1 MSKNSLVFKKTL
13 VARAL
18 MLAFGAGVMTVGINQ
33 VAMAQSNT
41 TGTISGKVAGKAN
54 TSISIVGVDNGV
66 KRTITPDSSGAFR
79 VPSVPIGN
87 YKVSLLEGTSV
98 VATQDLEVR
107 IGQDSEATFG
117 MQVVQITQ
125 RAKAID
131 IKSSNSGSSFTAKE
145 LSVIP
150 IAPAVA
156 NIVQLAGGTTRAESR
171 FGNNAASFGGSS
183 AAENAAYIN
192 GFPVTSALYQV
203 GYSSLPF
210 GSIAEAQVITGGY
223 GAEFGRS
230 TGGVVNITTKSGTNN
245 WEIGAGFTYAPNS
258 LRSTPK
264 DILFPNTGAAR
275 NAATDGKM
283 YNYKSGD
290 IVDEKVYNF
299 SLGGPIIKDKL
310 FIYIAAETTQKNTQT
325 ARLASSNTTNNKL
338 GWLEQTSEVPRY
350 LAKVDWNITND
361 HHLEYTRIGDES
373 RVEDKYFGFDYAT
386 KQRSYTQ
393 FGGATFKNYAS
404 GLLGL
409 NANGAALQAPQGANI
424 DILKYTGYLTDD
436 LTVLALVGQSKV
448 DHVQTP
454 FGYIPGVKPFTAA
467 DANRVPGVNYNVTDP
482 QTFAGSL
489 LREGANDQN
498 KGYRFDLEYK
508 ATKEHTVRAGLD
520 YNKINSV
527 AGSQAAGLGTWTYL
541 RATNPNAVLSGHNIS
556 PAAGG
561 GYGTQGYYVDLNLQA
576 TGSTPSV
583 KQSALYIEDRYQVT
597 KDVLL
602 TVGLRSE
609 SFSNQNEV
617 GTTFV
622 EQKNQ
627 IAPRLAAVWDVSGDG
642 SLKVFG
648 TAGRYHLPLPTNLA
662 VRFAGAS
669 LNTDQFYTYTGV
681 DSKTGAPLGL
691 NKISGVLSA
700 NSEFGQPKVANE
712 LAATNLKAHYQD
724 EINIGFEK
732 ALSPEFNGGVK
743 FTYRKLKNTIDD
755 YSDTRAILKKLN
767 AADLAT
773 YNAAGLGWNGALFNP
788 GQDATFVFPLG
799 NGQQRTISVSAAEM
813 GFPEG
818 PKREYTALEF
828 MLEHPMRNSWYGKF
842 NYTWSRSEGNQE
854 GLTKSDNAQSDVGN
868 SSLWDFPET
877 MINGSGLL
885 PNDRTHQFKAYGLYE
900 INPEFAIG
908 GNLLVASGRPKSLTC
923 NIPSAMDQEGLGL
936 SQYGSIFYLCPASS
950 GVPNGRGAA
959 GRLPRDTRL
968 DLNFMYKPSL
978 VKGLLLKIDILNV
991 FNKQT
996 VQSIDEGYNVRLA
1009 GDAVSPTAGQE
1020 LSYTAPRSV
1029 RLSVQYNHKF

>member
-18 MLAFGAGVMTVGINQ
+18 MLAFGAGVMTVGYQ
-33 VAMAQSNT
+33 ADVMAQSNT
-41 TGTISGKVAGKAN
+41 TGTISGTVTMKAN
-54 TSISIVGVDNGV
+54 TSVSVVGVDNGV
-66 KRTITPDSSGAFR
+66 KRVITPDANGQFR
-79 VPSVPIGN
+79 LTSVPTGN
-87 YKVSLLEGTSV
+87 YKVSLLEGSSV
-98 VATQDLEVR
+98 VGVQDLEVR
-107 IGQDSEATFG
+107 IGQDSVATFG
-117 MQVVQITQ
+117 TQVVQITQ

-145 LSVIP
+145 LAVIP

-156 NIVQLAGGTTRAESR
+156 NIVQLAGGTTRGDSR

-192 GFPVTSALYQV
+192 GFPVTSSLYQV

-245 WEIGAGFTYAPNS
+245 WEVGVGFTYAPNS
-258 LRSTPK
+258 LRSKAK
-264 DILFPNTGAAR
+264 DIMYPNTGAAR
-275 NAATDGKM
+275 NAGTDGTIF
-283 YNYKSGD
+283 NYKAGD
-290 IVDEKVYNF
+290 SVDEKVYNV
-299 SLGGPIIKDKL
+299 SIGGPIIKDKL
-310 FIYIAAETTQKNTQT
+310 FMYFAAESTQKDTQT
-325 ARLASSNTTNNKL
+325 ARLSAANTTNNKL
-338 GWLEQTSEVPRY
+338 GWLEQHSEVPRY
-350 LAKVDWNITND
+350 LGKLDWNITDD

-373 RVEDKYFGFDYAT
+373 KVEDRYYGFDYAT
-386 KQRSYTQ
+386 KQRGYTQ
-393 FGGATFKNYAS
+393 YGGATFKNYAS
-404 GLLGL
+404 GLLFL

-424 DILKYTGYLTDD
+424 DILKYTGYLTDN

-448 DHVQTP
+448 DHTQSP
-454 FGYIPGVKPFTAA
+454 FGYIPGVKPFTAG
-467 DANRVPGVNYNVTDP
+467 DANRAPGVNYNVSDP

-489 LREGANDQN
+489 LRDNASDTN
-498 KGYRFDLEYK
+498 KGYRIDLEYK
-508 ATKEHTVRAGLD
+508 AAKEHTIRAGLD

-527 AGSQAAGLGTWTYL
+527 AGSQAAGGGNWTYL
-541 RATNPNAVLSGHNIS
+541 RATDPNAVLSGHLIS

-561 GYGTQGYYVDLNLQA
+561 GYGTQGYYVDLNLQS

-597 KDVLL
+597 KDVLVTL
-602 TVGLRSE
+602 GLRSE

-627 IAPRLAAVWDVSGDG
+627 IAPRLAAAWDVNGDG

-669 LNTDQFYTYTGV
+669 LNTDQFFTYTGV
-681 DSKTGAPLGL
+681 DPKTGAPLGL
-691 NKISGVLSA
+691 NKISNVVSA

-712 LAATNLKAHYQD
+712 LASTNLKAHYQD
-724 EINIGFEK
+724 ELNIGFEK
-732 ALSPEFNGGVK
+732 ALTPELNGGVK

-755 YSDTRAILKKLN
+755 YSDTRAILKKLS
-767 AADLAT
+767 AADVAT

-799 NGQQRTISVSAAEM
+799 NGQQRVVSVTAAEM
-813 GFPEG
+813 GFQEG

-877 MINGSGLL
+877 MLNSSGLL

-900 INPEFAIG
+900 INQEFAIG
-908 GNLLVASGRPKSLTC
+908 GNVLVASGRPKSFTC
-923 NIPSAMDQEGLGL
+923 NIPSALDQQGLGL
-936 SQYGSIFYLCPASS
+936 NQYGSIFYLCPA

-959 GRLPRDTRL
+959 GRLPWDTRL
-968 DLNFMYKPSL
+968 DLNFMYKPSM
-978 VKGLLLKIDILNV
+978 VKGLLLKMDILNV
-991 FNKQT
+991 FNRQV

-1009 GDAVSPTAGQE
+1009 GDAISPTAGQE
-1020 LSYTAPRSV
+1020 LSYTAPRSI